1 MNLCNS
7 TTTLSAYKDCVRWL
21 KAPEKLL
28 NGPCGENNVSEVR
41 NELLSQRRREVVNE
55 LRQKYSI
62 YNLTT
67 TADEECETWSKA
79 PEQSL
84 NGPCKIDYAITELCI
99 TGSTPRNPS
108 VTVQNI

>member
-55 LRQKYSI
+55 LKQKYSV
-62 YNLTT
+62 YNLT

-84 NGPCKIDYAITELCI
+84 NGPCKIDYAITE
-99 TGSTPRNPS
+99 PS